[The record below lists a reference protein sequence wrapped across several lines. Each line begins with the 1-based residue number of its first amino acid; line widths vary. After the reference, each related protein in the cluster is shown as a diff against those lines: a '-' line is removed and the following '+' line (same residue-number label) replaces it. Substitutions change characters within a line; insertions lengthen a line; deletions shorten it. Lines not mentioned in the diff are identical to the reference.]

1 MPLPAELLEG
11 MVARSQAAE
20 SRARW
25 DLRIDLT
32 LTALACMAFST
43 AGIALIGF
51 ALHTTNPWIGRIC
64 FWSGLAVGN
73 SGILFTLLAAYRRGE
88 RRGDW

>member
-1 MPLPAELLEG
+1 MPLPADLLEG
-11 MVARSQAAE
+11 MVERSQAAE

-25 DLRIDLT
+25 DLRIDLA

-43 AGIALIGF
+43 TGIALIGF
-51 ALHTTNPWIGRIC
+51 ALHTTDPWIGRIC

>member
-11 MVARSQAAE
+11 MAERSRAAE
-20 SRARW
+20 TRARW

-32 LTALACMAFST
+32 LTALACVAFS
-43 AGIALIGF
+43 ALGIALIGY
-51 ALHTTNPWIGRIC
+51 ALHTTDPWIGRIA

-73 SGILFTLLAAYRRGE
+73 SGIIFTLLAAYRRGE
-88 RRGDW
+88 SRGDW